1 MVGIWI
7 SRKNFYIAGIS
18 SEVHITPAMKSAVM
32 SHRMIEFPVSSGNA
46 HRVKEV
52 DVVETGPL
60 KAIEDKSE
68 PKAKEPEPEPA
79 LIGPVK
85 PEEPKEPE
93 LTEAQKFNNSNP
105 LGVIMFGGMPE
116 APLAIEPPKPAEPE
130 PAPSVDPV
138 IPAEEADKPK
148 TDKVFEPVAEPSK
161 DISSIVS
168 QRLNA
173 MKKLSSKFNFL

>member
-1 MVGIWI
+1 
-7 SRKNFYIAGIS
+7 
-18 SEVHITPAMKSAVM
+18 MKSAVM

-46 HRVKEV
+46 HRVKEA

-68 PKAKEPEPEPA
+68 EKAKEPEPAPI
-79 LIGPVK
+79 IGPVK

-116 APLAIEPPKPAEPE
+116 APLALEAPQPEVE
-130 PAPSVDPV
+130 PAPVKPV
-138 IPAEEADKPK
+138 EEAAEPKP
-148 TDKVFEPVAEPSK
+148 DKVFEPVKEPSK

-173 MKKLSSKFNFL
+173 MKKLSSKFPFSQEKLWFDFTNVFGCYTHSVVK

>member
-1 MVGIWI
+1 MI
-7 SRKNFYIAGIS
+7 SRKNSYFAGIS

-46 HRVKEV
+46 HRVKEA
-52 DVVETGPL
+52 DVPEDGPL

-85 PEEPKEPE
+85 PDEPKEPE

-116 APLAIEPPKPAEPE
+116 APLAIEPPKPEPE
-130 PAPSVDPV
+130 PAPSIEPV
-138 IPAEEADKPK
+138 KPVEEAAEPK
-148 TDKVFEPVAEPSK
+148 TDKVFEPVKEPSK

-173 MKKLSSKFNFL
+173 MKKLSSKFHFL